1 MFLKKVFYFG
11 LGLVGYVYDTVK
23 DLAARGEARVSQEVT
38 QTTEGFELVIGNG
51 QTAVTETVVVAP
63 TAKPAPKAKPAAQ
76 TAVKDDL
83 TQIKGIGPTYARR
96 LEKAGIT
103 SFAALSKTAPDR
115 LREVAGL
122 KEWQADPAEWV
133 SQAKAMA

>member
-1 MFLKKVFYFG
+1 MFLRKVFYFG

-23 DLAARGEARVSQEVT
+23 ELASRGEARISHDVAQA
-38 QTTEGFELVIGNG
+38 TEGIELVIGNG
-51 QTAVTETVVVAP
+51 QTAVAETVVVAP
-63 TAKPAPKAKPAAQ
+63 AAKPAPKAKAVPK

-103 SFAALSKTAPDR
+103 SFATLSRTSPDR

-133 SQAKAMA
+133 TQAKAMA